1 MNKFDKEQNSESV
14 QINNKRITEG
24 RPKGSSNIVRSCGY
38 SADIIWRIRKRRV
51 VKNEKIEDNRIAD
64 RFKVI
69 QKKAKDNKIKF
80 SINKVG
86 ILKLIYCI
94 E

>member
-1 MNKFDKEQNSESV
+1 M
-14 QINNKRITEG
+14 
-24 RPKGSSNIVRSCGY
+24 
-38 SADIIWRIRKRRV
+38 WRIRKRRV